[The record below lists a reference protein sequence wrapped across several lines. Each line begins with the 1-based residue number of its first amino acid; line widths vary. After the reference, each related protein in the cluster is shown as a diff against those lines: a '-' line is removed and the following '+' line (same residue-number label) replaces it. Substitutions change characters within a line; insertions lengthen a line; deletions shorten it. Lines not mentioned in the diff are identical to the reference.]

1 MKKIMFI
8 SDMFAEDY
16 PGGAEL
22 TTEALISSMP
32 TTHGVAK
39 IHSSKITQEVID
51 GNNDAH
57 FVVCNFAGLDDKAKL
72 YMCKN
77 ADYSIVEYDYKL
89 CKYRSIKKHEMVEN
103 KPCDCMEG
111 FTGKITQAFYGY
123 AKRVLFMSEG
133 QREIFL
139 SRIPTLKEENSFVLS
154 SAFSKGD
161 LNFMNSIK
169 GNEKNETY
177 LILGSGSWIKGT
189 QECVKYAEDNGLSYE
204 IIQGLPY
211 HELLIKMST
220 SKGLIFRPLDYDT
233 CPRIVIEAKLLGC
246 ELILNEYVQHKDEA
260 WFNTQ
265 DSCYE
270 YMKSRPQEFWS
281 YYE

>member
-1 MKKIMFI
+1 
-8 SDMFAEDY
+8 
-16 PGGAEL
+16 
-22 TTEALISSMP
+22 
-32 TTHGVAK
+32 
-39 IHSSKITQEVID
+39 
-51 GNNDAH
+51 
-57 FVVCNFAGLDDKAKL
+57 
-72 YMCKN
+72 
-77 ADYSIVEYDYKL
+77 L
-89 CKYRSIKKHEMVEN
+89 CKYRSIKKHELVEG
-103 KPCDCMEG
+103 KPCDCLEG
-111 FTGKITQAFYGY
+111 FSGKITQAFYGY

-139 SRIPTLKEENSFVLS
+139 SRVPTLKPENTFVLS

-169 GNEKNETY
+169 DNEKNETY

-189 QECVKYAEDNGLSYE
+189 QECIKYAEDHGLTYE
-204 IIQGLPY
+204 VIQGLPY

-246 ELILNEYVQHKDEA
+246 ELILNEYVQHKDED
-260 WFNTQ
+260 WFATQ

>member
-22 TTEALISSMP
+22 TTEAFIRSMP
-32 TTHGVAK
+32 STHVAAK
-39 IHSSKITQEVID
+39 VHSSKVTQQIIED
-51 GNNDAH
+51 NKDAH
-57 FVVCNFAGLDDKAKL
+57 FVVCNFAGLDDNAKV

-89 CKYRSIKKHEMVEN
+89 CKYRSIKKHEMAEN
-103 KPCDCMEG
+103 KPCDCLEG
-111 FTGKITQAFYGY
+111 LTGKITQAFYGY
-123 AKRVLFMSEG
+123 AKHVLFMSEG

-154 SAFSKGD
+154 SAFLEGD
-161 LNFMNSIK
+161 LNFMESIK
-169 GNEKNETY
+169 DNEKNNTY
-177 LILGSGSWIKGT
+177 LILGSNSWIKGT
-189 QECVKYAEDNGLSYE
+189 QECVDYAKENNLSYE
-204 IIQGLPY
+204 VIQGLPY
-211 HELLIKMST
+211 HELLIKMSI

-246 ELILNEYVQHKDEA
+246 DLILNNHVQHKDEA
-260 WFNTQ
+260 WFAAQ

-270 YMKSRPQEFWS
+270 YLRNRPATFWS

>member
-22 TTEALISSMP
+22 TTEAFIRSMP
-32 TTHGVAK
+32 STHVAAK
-39 IHSSKITQEVID
+39 VHSSKVTQQIIED
-51 GNNDAH
+51 NKDAH
-57 FVVCNFAGLDDKAKL
+57 FVVCNFAGLDDNAKV

-89 CKYRSIKKHEMVEN
+89 CKYRSIKKHEMAEN
-103 KPCDCMEG
+103 KPCDCLEG
-111 FTGKITQAFYGY
+111 LTGKITQAFYGY

-139 SRIPTLKEENSFVLS
+139 PKIPTLKEENSFVLS
-154 SAFSKGD
+154 SAFLEGD
-161 LNFMNSIK
+161 LNFMESIK
-169 GNEKNETY
+169 DNEKNNTY
-177 LILGSGSWIKGT
+177 LILGSNSWIKGT
-189 QECVKYAEDNGLSYE
+189 QECVDYAKENNLSYE
-204 IIQGLPY
+204 VIQGLPY
-211 HELLIKMST
+211 HELLIKMSI

-246 ELILNEYVQHKDEA
+246 DLILNDHVQHKDEA
-260 WFNTQ
+260 WFAAQ

-270 YMKSRPQEFWS
+270 YLRNRPATFWS

>member
-22 TTEALISSMP
+22 TTEAFIRSMP
-32 TTHGVAK
+32 STHVAAK
-39 IHSSKITQEVID
+39 VHSSKVTQQIIED
-51 GNNDAH
+51 NKDAH
-57 FVVCNFAGLDDKAKL
+57 FVVCNFAGLDDNAKV

-89 CKYRSIKKHEMVEN
+89 CKYRSIKKHEMAEN
-103 KPCDCMEG
+103 KPCDCLEG
-111 FTGKITQAFYGY
+111 LTGKITQAFYGY
-123 AKRVLFMSEG
+123 AKHVLFMSEG

-154 SAFSKGD
+154 SAFLEGD
-161 LNFMNSIK
+161 LNFMESIK
-169 GNEKNETY
+169 DNEKNNTY
-177 LILGSGSWIKGT
+177 LILGSNSWIKGT
-189 QECVKYAEDNGLSYE
+189 QECVDYEKENNLSYE
-204 IIQGLPY
+204 LIQGLPY
-211 HELLIKMST
+211 HELLIKMSI

-246 ELILNEYVQHKDEA
+246 DLILNDHVQHKDEA
-260 WFNTQ
+260 WFAAQ

-270 YMKSRPQEFWS
+270 YLRNRPATFWS